1 MSANNNRI
9 IRKCLLVLA
18 VLTTVTIEIAILLT
32 FLNWFNLL
40 SIQWYWGG
48 LVALLAAFFV
58 SVHILQTV
66 ATVKCDNNKVINS
79 KSNTGASGSVS

>member
-18 VLTTVTIEIAILLT
+18 VLTTVTVEIAILLT
-32 FLNWFNLL
+32 FLNWYNLL
-40 SIQWYWGG
+40 SIQWYWSG
-48 LVALLAAFFV
+48 LVVLLAAFFV

-66 ATVKCDNNKVINS
+66 ATVKCDNGKMTG
-79 KSNTGASGSVS
+79 KSNSGGSVS

>member
-1 MSANNNRI
+1 LSANNNRI

-18 VLTTVTIEIAILLT
+18 ILTTVTIEIAILLT
-32 FLNWFNLL
+32 FLSWYNLL
-40 SIQWYWGG
+40 SIQWYWSS

-66 ATVKCDNNKVINS
+66 ATVKCDQGNITG
-79 KSNTGASGSVS
+79 KSNSGGSVS

>member
-1 MSANNNRI
+1 MSVNNNRI

-18 VLTTVTIEIAILLT
+18 ILTTVTVEIAILLT
-32 FLNWFNLL
+32 FLNWYNLL
-40 SIQWYWGG
+40 SIQWYWSG

-66 ATVKCDNNKVINS
+66 ATVKCDKNTVNS
-79 KSNTGASGSVS
+79 KPNAGGPVS

>member
-66 ATVKCDNNKVINS
+66 ATIKCDKATVAS
-79 KSNTGASGSVS
+79 KTTPS

>member
-1 MSANNNRI
+1 MSVNNNRI

-18 VLTTVTIEIAILLT
+18 VLTTVTVEIAILLT
-32 FLNWFNLL
+32 FLSWYNLL
-40 SIQWYWGG
+40 SMQWYWSG

-66 ATVKCDNNKVINS
+66 ATIKCDNSKVMKS
-79 KSNTGASGSVS
+79 KSNAGGSVS

>member
-1 MSANNNRI
+1 MSVNNNRI

-18 VLTTVTIEIAILLT
+18 VLTTVTVEIAILLT
-32 FLNWFNLL
+32 FLSWYNLL
-40 SIQWYWGG
+40 SMQWYWGG

-66 ATVKCDNNKVINS
+66 ATVKCDNSKVVKS
-79 KSNTGASGSVS
+79 KSDAGGSVS